1 MNDRKKSGRGYKKEK
16 EHLIATGEMV
26 KDPVCGAYID
36 SDSNITVRDGKTVHR
51 FCSYDCR
58 DEFLKRIG
66 KLPGEDRRGM
76 TTNNLPCEGRLQSYN
91 KEEADCPSSLF

>member
-1 MNDRKKSGRGYKKEK
+1 MWKWVNHNILRYALYRMLMNDRKKSGEDTKKEK

-36 SDSNITVRDGKTVHR
+36 SDSNIPVRDGKTVHR

-66 KLPGEDRRGM
+66 KLPEKTGGDDDE
-76 TTNNLPCEGRLQSYN
+76 
-91 KEEADCPSSLF
+91 

>member
-1 MNDRKKSGRGYKKEK
+1 MLELNHVEMVDPHPCGLCPVSHVHERPQKSGEDTKKEK

-51 FCSYDCR
+51 FAA
-58 DEFLKRIG
+58 
-66 KLPGEDRRGM
+66 
-76 TTNNLPCEGRLQSYN
+76 TT
-91 KEEADCPSSLF
+91 AATSS